1 MSHNKLA
8 LVSGGASGLG
18 ADICRHLSANG
29 MDIVILDIVEKPS
42 QLPNQYHYF
51 QCDLTKPEQIA
62 KVITSVTTQLG
73 KIDVLVNNA
82 GIIHSEPF
90 INLFS
95 KNRQH
100 SLSNWQ
106 RVMDVNLTAAFTL
119 TSHVVE
125 HMVMKRI
132 KGVIVNISSI
142 SAKGNSG
149 QVAYSAAKAGLEAMS
164 NVWAKELGPLGIRSV
179 SIAPGFIEV
188 DSTKCAMDNE
198 RLEQIKTQTP
208 VSKLGNLS
216 HISDAVLFAIQNDFV
231 TGTTIDV
238 DGGLVI

>member
-1 MSHNKLA
+1 MSRKKLA

-29 MDIVILDIVEKPS
+29 IDIVVLDIIEKPP
-42 QLPNQYHYF
+42 QLPEQFHYYK
-51 QCDLTKPEQIA
+51 CDLTKPEQISTA
-62 KVITSVTTQLG
+62 IDSVINKLG
-73 KIDVLVNNA
+73 KIDIVVNNA

-90 INLFS
+90 INIFA
-95 KNRQH
+95 KNKRH
-100 SLSNWQ
+100 SLPNWQ
-106 RVMDVNLTAAFTL
+106 RVMDINLTAAFTL

-125 HMVMKRI
+125 HMVMKRT
-132 KGVIVNISSI
+132 KGVIINISSI
-142 SAKGNSG
+142 SAKGNTG

-188 DSTKCAMDNE
+188 DSTKCAMGE
-198 RLEQIKTQTP
+198 EKLEQIKAQTP
-208 VSKLGNLS
+208 VSKLGHLS
-216 HISDAVLFAIQNDFV
+216 HISNAVLFAIENDFV
-231 TGTTIDV
+231 TGTTIEV